1 MSVSKHVFLAIL
13 TAAMLLCGCNGHKS
27 TDDDATRNDVLDD
40 SMCIVVDTTFHNI
53 GQVGYAD
60 IISLSNLLT
69 NHGSKVVN
77 ITKVDT
83 DCSCL
88 TATPA
93 QEAIAPGE
101 SMKLSIELD
110 TRGNFGKQYH
120 LIDITTDNGQNIK
133 IYVFADITDPN

>member
-1 MSVSKHVFLAIL
+1 MSVSKYVLIATL
-13 TAAMLLCGCNGHKS
+13 TVSMLLYRCTSPKS
-27 TDDDATRNDVLDD
+27 ADDDTTRNVLDD

-60 IISLSNLLT
+60 ILSLSNLLT
-69 NHGSKVVN
+69 NHGSKTVN

-101 SMKLSIELD
+101 SVKISIVFD

-120 LIDITTDNGQNIK
+120 LIDISTDNGQYIK
-133 IYVFADITDPN
+133 IYVFADIADPN

>member
-1 MSVSKHVFLAIL
+1 MSVSKYVSLAIL
-13 TAAMLLCGCNGHKS
+13 TAATLLCGCNSHKS
-27 TDDDATRNDVLDD
+27 TNDDTTCDALDD

-60 IISLSNLLT
+60 ILSLSNLLT

-88 TATPA
+88 TATPS

-101 SMKLSIELD
+101 SVKLSIEFD

-120 LIDITTDNGQNIK
+120 LIDIITDNGQNIK
-133 IYVFADITDPN
+133 IYVFADIADPN